1 MRAVSE
7 RKERF
12 ERSMEALTDFF
23 APMRRRRLPA
33 IDAQASPAA
42 LTVVAGVQESAAE
55 RAYRRLE
62 EAIVTME
69 LQPGAVVSEAY
80 LSELSGLG
88 RGPVRDAVRRLAVE
102 HLLVVRPK
110 KGIRIT
116 EIDAFAQLR
125 LLEVRQELERLAFC
139 SAARRTT
146 AEQRARFA
154 ALGADFR
161 KAAEAGDE
169 LLFIRTDKIF
179 NDLSRRCARNEF
191 TEGSLLLI
199 QGLSRRF
206 WFRYFRQFDMLRT
219 SACHHADVAEA
230 IASGDAR
237 ATAEAIDRLS
247 AGACDFAQR
256 VGEHESGRTLAHEKT
271 RKQAHE

>member
-1 MRAVSE
+1 MDAFRN
-7 RKERF
+7 
-12 ERSMEALTDFF
+12 FF
-23 APMRRRRLPA
+23 VAGRRRSLPA
-33 IDAQASPAA
+33 TNAQAEVASLPA
-42 LTVVAGVQESAAE
+42 VGVQESGAE

-69 LQPGAVVSEAY
+69 LQPGSVVNEAY

-88 RGPVRDAVRRLAVE
+88 RGPVREAVRRLAME
-102 HLLVVRPK
+102 HLLVVQPK

-116 EIDAFAQLR
+116 CIDAFAQLR

-154 ALGADFR
+154 ILSADFR
-161 KAAEAGDE
+161 KAAESGDE
-169 LLFIRTDKIF
+169 LLFIRTDKMF

-206 WFRYFRQFDMLRT
+206 WFRYFRQFDMLRI
-219 SACHHADVAEA
+219 SAGQHADVAAA
-230 IASGDAR
+230 IAAGDPE
-237 ATAEAIDRLS
+237 ATAETIDRLS
-247 AGACDFAQR
+247 ASACEFARR
-256 VGEHESGRTLAHEKT
+256 VSEYESRREAEPAHG
-271 RKQAHE
+271 

>member
-1 MRAVSE
+1 
-7 RKERF
+7 
-12 ERSMEALTDFF
+12 MEVLTDFF
-23 APMRRRRLPA
+23 APMRRKRLPA
-33 IDAQASPAA
+33 TDAQASAAA
-42 LTVVAGVQESAAE
+42 LPVAAGAQESASE

-69 LQPGAVVSEAY
+69 LHPGSVVSEAY

-88 RGPVRDAVRRLAVE
+88 RGPVREAVRRLEVE

-116 EIDAFAQLR
+116 DIDAFAQLR

-146 AEQRARFA
+146 DEQRARFS

-161 KAAEAGDE
+161 RAAEAGDE
-169 LLFIRTDKIF
+169 LLFIRTDKVF

-219 SACHHADVAEA
+219 SARHHAEVAEA
-230 IASGDAR
+230 IASGDAA

-247 AGACDFAQR
+247 AGACDFARR
-256 VGEHESGRTLAHEKT
+256 VGEHESRHGENR
-271 RKQAHE
+271 R